1 MIAIFILFMSLI
13 FCSIF
18 WIVGFS
24 IGLIPQTEPHF
35 LKTVKAPWVK
45 EIVEEFKNDNG
56 SYTCEKVKELFGGRG
71 RENEYQLILENYPDD
86 VYTLKNGIKSKN
98 KILNKYIG
106 LNDEFTEEW
115 FDGKLELCLD
125 SD

>member
-1 MIAIFILFMSLI
+1 MIAIFILFMSL
-13 FCSIF
+13 IF

-35 LKTVKAPWVK
+35 LKTMKAPWVK
-45 EIVEEFKNDNG
+45 EIFEEFKNDNG

-86 VYTLKNGIKSKN
+86 VYTLKNGIKSK
-98 KILNKYIG
+98 K
-106 LNDEFTEEW
+106 
-115 FDGKLELCLD
+115 
-125 SD
+125 